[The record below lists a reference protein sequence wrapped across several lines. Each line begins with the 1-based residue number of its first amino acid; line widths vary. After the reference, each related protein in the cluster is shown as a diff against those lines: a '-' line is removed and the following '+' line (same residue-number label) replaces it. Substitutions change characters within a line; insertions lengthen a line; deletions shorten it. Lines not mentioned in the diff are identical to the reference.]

1 MAGNLT
7 AAVLSAIVP
16 GLGQIYKGHFLRG
29 LVFLLFFWTGIMYL
43 LGILDAYLL
52 DSGHVTINNTVIAP
66 PTFKVETDDR
76 KV

>member
-7 AAVLSAIVP
+7 AAFLSAIIP

-52 DSGHVTINNTVIAP
+52 DGGKIIINNTVITP
-66 PTFKVETDDR
+66 PTVRIET
-76 KV
+76 KE